1 MANPK
6 RIAITGKARS
16 GKDEIANHL
25 RTHYG
30 YYPLAFG
37 DKLKSVTE
45 ELFDYVE
52 FADFG
57 RNKPRALL
65 QSVGQALR
73 SVDEN
78 VWVNVVDRHLRVLE
92 GANLAGIC
100 VTDLRQRNEYEWARA
115 NDFVIVRVVA
125 DEATRVRRAK
135 AKEDVFTAEDL
146 THDTEAEIDGFDV
159 DAEIVNDGDIAELK
173 RNVDEVMAELLSA

>member
-1 MANPK
+1 MPNPK
-6 RIAITGKARS
+6 RIALTGKARS

-65 QSVGQALR
+65 QAVGQALR
-73 SVDEN
+73 GVDEG
-78 VWVNVVDRHLRVLE
+78 VW
-92 GANLAGIC
+92 G
-100 VTDLRQRNEYEWARA
+100 
-115 NDFVIVRVVA
+115 
-125 DEATRVRRAK
+125 
-135 AKEDVFTAEDL
+135 
-146 THDTEAEIDGFDV
+146 
-159 DAEIVNDGDIAELK
+159 K
-173 RNVDEVMAELLSA
+173 RG

>member
-6 RIAITGKARS
+6 RNFRRIALTGKFRS
-16 GKDEIANHL
+16 GKDTVADHL

-37 DKLKSVTE
+37 AKLKSVTE
-45 ELFDYVE
+45 DLFNYVE

-65 QSVGQALR
+65 QAVGQALR

-78 VWVNVVDRHLRVLE
+78 VWVNVVDRNMRVLE
-92 GANLAGIC
+92 GANIEGIC
-100 VTDLRQRNEYEWARA
+100 VTDLRQPNEYEWAK
-115 NDFVIVRVVA
+115 
-125 DEATRVRRAK
+125 RR
-135 AKEDVFTAEDL
+135 
-146 THDTEAEIDGFDV
+146 
-159 DAEIVNDGDIAELK
+159 
-173 RNVDEVMAELLSA
+173 VDEVMAELAD